1 MQNINIVI
9 GNSIIQKTTSV
20 PDQGANGRTM
30 ITPQTGG
37 ITIKIL
43 PRDLVS
49 SLVNHIVQTIQ
60 TVEHSNGHGIIV
72 RGGGGECVRINRT
85 LQWKTPLFGLAEKKV
100 HSNRNINSHFF
111 L

>member
-1 MQNINIVI
+1 
-9 GNSIIQKTTSV
+9 
-20 PDQGANGRTM
+20 M
-30 ITPQTGG
+30 ITAQTGI
-37 ITIKIL
+37 ITIKII

-72 RGGGGECVRINRT
+72 RGGSWECVRINRT

-111 L
+111 VETKWCAITILYANYCILFWEYFFRPR